1 MTRVRIW
8 DLPTRLFH
16 GLLALCVAALVV
28 TAKVG
33 GNWMAWHLWLGH
45 AVLALLLFR
54 LVWGVLGGHWSRWT
68 RFFFRPSAV
77 RAYWRGDAP
86 ADHRAG
92 HSPLGA
98 LAVLAMLGALS
109 VQVASG
115 LMSDDEIAFFG
126 PLVRFVS
133 GDTVSAATAF
143 HKNIGQYLVLGLIA
157 LHLLAIAFYQWWRR
171 LALVGA
177 MLTGDKALAEPV
189 PPSRDDTR
197 SRVLGLLLAGACAGV
212 AVWVARLGSV

>member
-1 MTRVRIW
+1 MHRVRIW

-16 GLLALCVAALVV
+16 GLLALCVVGLVV

-33 GNWMAWHLWLGH
+33 GNWMAWHLWLGQ

-54 LVWGVLGGHWSRWT
+54 LAWGVLGGHWSRWT
-68 RFFFRPSAV
+68 RLRLHPAAFRD
-77 RAYWRGDAP
+77 YWRGTSP
-86 ADHRAG
+86 VLHRAG

-98 LAVLAMLGALS
+98 LAVLAMLAVLGT
-109 VQVASG
+109 QVLTG

-143 HKNIGQYLVLGLIA
+143 HKNVGEYLVLGIVA
-157 LHLLAIAFYQWWRR
+157 LHLLAIAFYQLRR
-171 LALVGA
+171 RQALVGA
-177 MLTGDKALAEPV
+177 MVHGDKVLPEPV
-189 PPSRDDTR
+189 TPSRDDAAW
-197 SRVLGLLLAGACAGV
+197 RVLGLVVAGACGGV
-212 AVWVARLGSV
+212 ALWVARLGAV